1 MPFRRIAAGITSI
14 RRRDDSLRFDK
25 KAKQVSEN
33 MMRNSG
39 IGVFIG
45 GVWRASDN
53 LVEIK
58 KFSGT
63 ILIIL
68 SLFLNPVPSA

>member
-1 MPFRRIAAGITSI
+1 
-14 RRRDDSLRFDK
+14 
-25 KAKQVSEN
+25 

-53 LVEIK
+53 LVEMK
-58 KFSGT
+58 KLSGT

-68 SLFLNPVPSA
+68 SLFLDPVPSA